1 LKFSKM
7 QQEVIDLR
15 DKNILVSAAAGSGK
29 TTVLVERIIKLLVN
43 EEEDIDRFLIV
54 TFTNA
59 AAGGMRRKIHRALI
73 KAMQRG
79 GNNEH
84 LKNQLNL
91 LNKSNISTIH
101 AFCMDVVKKNFHVI
115 GIDPNFR
122 IGDVNEV
129 DILLQESIDSV
140 LEKFYGGKPEG
151 FIQLVESFTG
161 NRGDSELND
170 IIKDI
175 YRFILSFPD
184 PLGWLHDSVEVFAM
198 TEDDLKKSD
207 WIKVLKDN
215 LKLLLTGAEESL
227 ESARKLCMDA
237 DGPVVY
243 GNVVSDDLKNV
254 NMLKSL
260 LTENFKDFVT
270 FVHNIT
276 FLPLKALKGKAKEE
290 VNTEKQEEVKALREE
305 YKKIVGNI
313 QKMIPDRSMSEFAY
327 DIKSMYLPMKA
338 LYEIINCLDSD
349 FKAVKMEKGIADFND
364 VEHYALQILSR
375 EDIRE
380 RYKNKFRY
388 IFIDEYQDSNGLQEE
403 LISRIKRE
411 NNLFMVGDV
420 KQSIYRFRLSDPTIF
435 NEKSSTYPSYDCK
448 GNNRRIDL
456 TRNFR
461 SRKEILGLINFVFSS
476 IMSKALGEV
485 DYNENVFLNPG
496 AEFKEN
502 SDECFTEL
510 TIIDKGSAE
519 SDYVDE
525 KIKSMKTAELE
536 ATVAVQKIKELLHK
550 DKNKPAKRD
559 EKINEIIETTTEK
572 IQYKDIVVLMRS
584 VSGWASIFEEIF
596 NEQGIPFYFDGGSG
610 YFETIEI
617 QCVLNLL
624 KIIDNIRQDIPL
636 LSVMR
641 SPIGSFST
649 EEIVQIR
656 VKSGRHNFVDAL
668 YEYESVCNDSLSE
681 KLKNFTDRIENWKRK
696 SRYTHLNDFI
706 WGILTETNY
715 YYFVGLFPNGNIRQ
729 ANLRLLADKAF
740 DFEKTSMSGLFNF
753 LRYVEKLKSS
763 SGDTGSAKILSEND
777 NVVRLMSVHK
787 SKGLEFPVVI
797 MCGLNKKFNMADVSK
812 SILKH
817 KLYGIAPKYIDPEK
831 RIYRETIPRTAI
843 KSIIKTENLSEE
855 MRILYVAMT
864 RAVDRLIMIGTV
876 DRFESK
882 VKKWQKG
889 SSLYNIYN
897 GSSFLDWI
905 CTSMFKNV
913 ESDTILGKEGKYNCI
928 FDMNY
933 GLNGSP
939 YKVKCII
946 KRVDLSQIAIKQHE
960 ETEKRSQR
968 INRLADFKN
977 QVNSSWKD
985 EIDRWLKYKY
995 GYLSS
1000 VSVPTKLSVT
1010 DLKLLKN
1017 ENIEKVKLKIPA
1029 LKDIPGFKEDKLE
1042 FTKAEIGTIVHFV
1055 MQHLNIRETLTEENI
1070 KSQIENMVHK
1080 KLLTVKEAEAVNVKM
1095 IEEFFLTDIGMRM
1108 RASNLVK
1115 REIPFV
1121 IKKNANE
1128 IIGSLDRNDVI
1139 LIQGIIDCYFYED
1152 GQVVIID
1159 YKTDE
1164 IYNGDIES
1172 AKNQY
1177 RRQILSYKEAVE
1189 KITCKKVKACYLYL
1203 FGIGQAVEISGETGE
1218 YNIDVS
1224 PTPSS

>member
-1 LKFSKM
+1 MKFSKM

-456 TRNFR
+456 
-461 SRKEILGLINFVFSS
+461 
-476 IMSKALGEV
+476 
-485 DYNENVFLNPG
+485 
-496 AEFKEN
+496 
-502 SDECFTEL
+502 
-510 TIIDKGSAE
+510 
-519 SDYVDE
+519 
-525 KIKSMKTAELE
+525 
-536 ATVAVQKIKELLHK
+536 
-550 DKNKPAKRD
+550 
-559 EKINEIIETTTEK
+559 
-572 IQYKDIVVLMRS
+572 
-584 VSGWASIFEEIF
+584 
-596 NEQGIPFYFDGGSG
+596 
-610 YFETIEI
+610 
-617 QCVLNLL
+617 
-624 KIIDNIRQDIPL
+624 
-636 LSVMR
+636 
-641 SPIGSFST
+641 
-649 EEIVQIR
+649 
-656 VKSGRHNFVDAL
+656 RH
-668 YEYESVCNDSLSE
+668 
-681 KLKNFTDRIENWKRK
+681 
-696 SRYTHLNDFI
+696 
-706 WGILTETNY
+706 WG
-715 YYFVGLFPNGNIRQ
+715 
-729 ANLRLLADKAF
+729 
-740 DFEKTSMSGLFNF
+740 
-753 LRYVEKLKSS
+753 
-763 SGDTGSAKILSEND
+763 
-777 NVVRLMSVHK
+777 
-787 SKGLEFPVVI
+787 
-797 MCGLNKKFNMADVSK
+797 
-812 SILKH
+812 
-817 KLYGIAPKYIDPEK
+817 
-831 RIYRETIPRTAI
+831 
-843 KSIIKTENLSEE
+843 
-855 MRILYVAMT
+855 
-864 RAVDRLIMIGTV
+864 RLIT
-876 DRFESK
+876 
-882 VKKWQKG
+882 
-889 SSLYNIYN
+889 
-897 GSSFLDWI
+897 
-905 CTSMFKNV
+905 
-913 ESDTILGKEGKYNCI
+913 
-928 FDMNY
+928 
-933 GLNGSP
+933 
-939 YKVKCII
+939 
-946 KRVDLSQIAIKQHE
+946 
-960 ETEKRSQR
+960 
-968 INRLADFKN
+968 
-977 QVNSSWKD
+977 
-985 EIDRWLKYKY
+985 
-995 GYLSS
+995 
-1000 VSVPTKLSVT
+1000 
-1010 DLKLLKN
+1010 
-1017 ENIEKVKLKIPA
+1017 
-1029 LKDIPGFKEDKLE
+1029 
-1042 FTKAEIGTIVHFV
+1042 
-1055 MQHLNIRETLTEENI
+1055 
-1070 KSQIENMVHK
+1070 
-1080 KLLTVKEAEAVNVKM
+1080 
-1095 IEEFFLTDIGMRM
+1095 MRM
-1108 RASNLVK
+1108 C
-1115 REIPFV
+1115 F
-1121 IKKNANE
+1121 
-1128 IIGSLDRNDVI
+1128 
-1139 LIQGIIDCYFYED
+1139 
-1152 GQVVIID
+1152 
-1159 YKTDE
+1159 
-1164 IYNGDIES
+1164 
-1172 AKNQY
+1172 
-1177 RRQILSYKEAVE
+1177 
-1189 KITCKKVKACYLYL
+1189 
-1203 FGIGQAVEISGETGE
+1203 
-1218 YNIDVS
+1218 
-1224 PTPSS
+1224 